1 MKGNMF
7 LGYARGSVGDVTF
20 SRSKGQQVARA
31 RNRQPANPRTIA
43 QSMQRS
49 LFANTVKFH
58 SKGVQQ
64 LFKFAF
70 EDRRPSESDYNAFMR
85 HNINASVRISKFAS
99 ESALYPAIGKWMMSY
114 GSLRAVDLKHGGGP
128 NNNKWFMAAPSANSN
143 MTTYGDFADVLRSDY
158 GLMQDDIITL
168 VHITA
173 IGCTAVNMP
182 SIYEP
187 SGAQPVQWTFYQF
200 RLDSSSTE
208 SVAGM
213 LTFDNGRIMFNRS
226 DVSTDSYIQGFAVIF
241 SRPRSEGLL
250 VSTSYLIGNDAF
262 ETVFEA
268 AQDSAYIEQVLNSW
282 QTAEQ
287 AILQGSL
294 IQSSEDM
301 KNMVTEVRPA
311 LPSSATSI
319 VCDLKRDG
327 FYADTPAGTIVG
339 EMMVAGRP
347 CDIVV
352 TTDGSTMGFEVTDN
366 RITGEGMHSAGNHIS
381 WENADGQS
389 ISSIIIFD
397 M

>member
-85 HNINASVRISKFAS
+85 HNINASVRISKYAS

-143 MTTYGDFADVLRSDY
+143 MTTYGDFANVLRSDY
-158 GLMQDDIITL
+158 GLMEEDIITI

-173 IGCTAVNMP
+173 IGCTTLNMP
-182 SIYEP
+182 AIYEP
-187 SGAQPVQWTFYQF
+187 TGAQPAQWSFYQF
-200 RLDSSSTE
+200 RLDSSSSE

-213 LTFDNGRIMFNRS
+213 MSFDNGRIMFNRS
-226 DVSTDSYIQGFAVIF
+226 SPSTDSYIQGFAIIF

-262 ETVFEA
+262 ETVYEA

-294 IQSSEDM
+294 ITSPEDI
-301 KNMVTEVRPA
+301 KNMVTQVRPA

-319 VCDLKRDG
+319 SCDLKRDG

-339 EMMVAGRP
+339 EMMVNGRP

-352 TTDGSTMGFEVTDN
+352 TSDGSTMGFEVTDN
-366 RITGEGMHSAGNHIS
+366 RITGEGMHSAGGHIS
-381 WENADGQS
+381 WENADGES

>member
-85 HNINASVRISKFAS
+85 HNINASVRISKYAS

-143 MTTYGDFADVLRSDY
+143 MTTYGDFANVLRSDY
-158 GLMQDDIITL
+158 GLMEEDIITI

-173 IGCTAVNMP
+173 IGCTAINMP

-187 SGAQPVQWTFYQF
+187 TGAQPVQWSFYQF
-200 RLDSSSTE
+200 RLDSTSSE

-213 LTFDNGRIMFNRS
+213 MSFDNGRIMFNRS
-226 DVSTDSYIQGFAVIF
+226 NASTDSYIQGFAIIF

-282 QTAEQ
+282 QTADQ

-294 IQSSEDM
+294 IQAPEEI
-301 KNMVTEVRPA
+301 KNMVTATNPS
-311 LPSSATSI
+311 LPSSAKNI
-319 VCDLKRDG
+319 ACDLKRDG
-327 FYADTPAGTIVG
+327 FFADVQQGEIVG
-339 EMMVAGRP
+339 EMVVDGRR
-347 CDIVV
+347 CDIIAANP
-352 TTDGSTMGFEVTDN
+352 GSTIEFEVTDFN
-366 RITGEGMHSAGNHIS
+366 ITGNGMRSAGNHIS
-381 WENADGQS
+381 WTNDS
-389 ISSIIIFD
+389 SNTISSIIVYD